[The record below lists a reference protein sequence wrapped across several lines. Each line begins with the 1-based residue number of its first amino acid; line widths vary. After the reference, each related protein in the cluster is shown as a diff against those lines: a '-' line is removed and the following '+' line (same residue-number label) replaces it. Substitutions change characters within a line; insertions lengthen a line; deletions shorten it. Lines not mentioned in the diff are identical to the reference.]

1 MKKEMMTMRID
12 KELQQQVM
20 DELAWEPS
28 IDAAE
33 IGASVDSGVVML
45 SGTVRS
51 LPEKWAAE
59 RAAERVKG
67 VRAVADE
74 IVVKLPGTFQR
85 DDADIARAA
94 LNTLEWNASVPH
106 GRLQVLVE
114 KGWITLDGTVDRYF
128 QKSEAETVVRK
139 LLGVKGVVNRIA
151 VKPIILPADVKNQ
164 IAKALERTAV
174 VDAKRISVEVRGTT
188 VVLSGAVKSWVERD
202 GAERAAWAAPGVAN
216 VENMIEIGA

>member
-1 MKKEMMTMRID
+1 MRID

-28 IDAAE
+28 VDAAE

-51 LPEKWAAE
+51 FPEKWAAE

-94 LNTLEWNASVPH
+94 VTARPTQGPGGKRMDYSGWNGRTLLS
-106 GRLQVLVE
+106 
-114 KGWITLDGTVDRYF
+114 KG
-128 QKSEAETVVRK
+128 
-139 LLGVKGVVNRIA
+139 
-151 VKPIILPADVKNQ
+151 
-164 IAKALERTAV
+164 
-174 VDAKRISVEVRGTT
+174 
-188 VVLSGAVKSWVERD
+188 
-202 GAERAAWAAPGVAN
+202 
-216 VENMIEIGA
+216 

>member
-1 MKKEMMTMRID
+1 MRID

-28 IDAAE
+28 VDAAE

-51 LPEKWAAE
+51 FPEKWAAE

-85 DDADIARAA
+85 DDTDIARAA

-106 GRLQVLVE
+106 GRLKVMVE
-114 KGWITLDGTVDRYF
+114 NGWVTLDGTVERFF
-128 QKSEAETVVRK
+128 QKAEAEKVIRN
-139 LLGVKGVVNRIA
+139 LLGVQGVVNRIA
-151 VKPIILPADVKNQ
+151 VKPVIVPEDVKNQ
-164 IAKALERTAV
+164 ITKALERSAE
-174 VDAKRISVEVRGTT
+174 VDGKRIHVEIRGTT
-188 VVLSGAVKSWVERD
+188 VILTGAVKSWVEREAA
-202 GAERAAWAAPGVAN
+202 GRAAWGAPGVAN
-216 VENMIEIGA
+216 VEDMIEIGA

>member
-1 MKKEMMTMRID
+1 MKLD

-51 LPEKWAAE
+51 FPEKWAAE

-74 IVVKLPGTFQR
+74 IVVKLPGAYQR
-85 DDADIARAA
+85 DDTDIARAA

-106 GRLQVLVE
+106 GRLKVVVE
-114 KGWITLDGTVDRYF
+114 SGWITLDGTVERFF
-128 QKSEAETVVRK
+128 QKSEAERVVRN
-139 LLGVKGVVNRIA
+139 LLGAKGVINRIT
-151 VKPIILPADVKNQ
+151 VKPVISSADVRNQ
-164 IAKALERTAV
+164 IVRALERTAE
-174 VDAKRISVEVRGTT
+174 VDAKRISVEIQGTT
-188 VVLSGAVKSWVERD
+188 VVLRGAVKSWIEREA
-202 GAERAAWAAPGVAN
+202 AERAAWAAPGVAS
-216 VENMIEIGA
+216 VENVIEIGA

>member
-1 MKKEMMTMRID
+1 MKLD

-51 LPEKWAAE
+51 FPEKWAAE

-74 IVVKLPGTFQR
+74 IVVKLPGAFQR
-85 DDADIARAA
+85 DDTDIARAA
-94 LNTLEWNASVPH
+94 LNTLEWNASLPH
-106 GRLQVLVE
+106 GRLKVVVQN
-114 KGWITLDGTVDRYF
+114 GWITLDGTVERFF
-128 QKSEAETVVRK
+128 QKSEAERVVRN
-139 LLGVKGVVNRIA
+139 LLGARGVINRIA
-151 VKPIILPADVKNQ
+151 VKPVISPADVRNQ
-164 IAKALERTAV
+164 IARALERTAE
-174 VDAKRISVEVRGTT
+174 VDAKRISVEIQGTK
-188 VVLSGAVKSWVERD
+188 VVLRGAVKSWLEREA
-202 GAERAAWAAPGVAN
+202 AERAAWAAPGVAS
-216 VENMIEIGA
+216 VENVIEIGA

>member
-1 MKKEMMTMRID
+1 MKLD

-51 LPEKWAAE
+51 FPEKWAAE

-74 IVVKLPGTFQR
+74 IVVKLPGAYQR
-85 DDADIARAA
+85 DDTDIARAA

-106 GRLQVLVE
+106 GRLKVVVE
-114 KGWITLDGTVDRYF
+114 SGWITLDGTVERFF
-128 QKSEAETVVRK
+128 QKSEAERVVRN
-139 LLGVKGVVNRIA
+139 LLGAKGVINRIT
-151 VKPIILPADVKNQ
+151 VKPVISSADVRNQ
-164 IAKALERTAV
+164 IVRALERTAE
-174 VDAKRISVEVRGTT
+174 VDAKRISVEIQGTT
-188 VVLSGAVKSWVERD
+188 VVLRGAAKSWIEREA
-202 GAERAAWAAPGVAN
+202 AERAAWAAPGVAS
-216 VENMIEIGA
+216 VENVIEIGA

>member
-1 MKKEMMTMRID
+1 MNQEMTTMRID

-51 LPEKWAAE
+51 FPEKWAAE

-85 DDADIARAA
+85 DDTDIARAA
-94 LNTLEWNASVPH
+94 LNTLEWNASLPH
-106 GRLQVLVE
+106 GRLKVVVE
-114 KGWITLDGTVDRYF
+114 NGWITLDGTVERFF
-128 QKSEAETVVRK
+128 QKLGAERVVRN
-139 LLGVKGVVNRIA
+139 LLGVQGVVNRIA
-151 VKPIILPADVKNQ
+151 VKPIIEPADVKNQ
-164 IAKALERTAV
+164 IVKALERTAE
-174 VDAKRISVEVRGTT
+174 VDAKRISVEIRGTT
-188 VVLSGAVKSWVERD
+188 VILSGAVKSWVEREA
-202 GAERAAWAAPGVAN
+202 AERAAWAAPGVDN

>member
-1 MKKEMMTMRID
+1 MKID

-51 LPEKWAAE
+51 FPEKWAAE

-94 LNTLEWNASVPH
+94 LNTLEWNASVPR

-114 KGWITLDGTVDRYF
+114 NGWITLDGTVERYF
-128 QKSEAETVVRK
+128 QKSEAEMVVRK
-139 LLGVKGVVNRIA
+139 LLGVKGVVNRIT
-151 VKPIILPADVKNQ
+151 VKPVISPTDVKNQ
-164 IAKALERTAV
+164 IVRALARTAE
-174 VDAKRISVEVRGTT
+174 VDAKRISVETRDAKVILR
-188 VVLSGAVKSWVERD
+188 GAVKSWTEREA
-202 GAERAAWAAPGVAN
+202 AERAAWAAPGVSD
-216 VENMIEIGA
+216 VENQIEVA

>member
-1 MKKEMMTMRID
+1 MRID

-28 IDAAE
+28 VDAAE

-51 LPEKWAAE
+51 FPEKWAAE

-94 LNTLEWNASVPH
+94 VNNLEWNASLPH
-106 GRLQVLVE
+106 DRLKVLVE
-114 KGWITLDGTVDRYF
+114 NGWITLDGTVERYF
-128 QKSEAETVVRK
+128 QKAEAEKVVRN
-139 LLGVKGVVNRIA
+139 LLGVKGVINRIT
-151 VKPIILPADVKNQ
+151 VKPVISPVDIKNQ
-164 IAKALERTAV
+164 ITKALERTAE
-174 VDAKRISVEVRGTT
+174 VDAKKIQVEIRGTT
-188 VVLSGAVKSWVERD
+188 VILSGAVKSWVEREA
-202 GAERAAWAAPGVAN
+202 AERAAWAAPGVAN
-216 VENMIEIGA
+216 IENMIEVGA